1 MPIKKQE
8 VFLDKFN
15 PAPVLPY
22 NLRVKDF
29 ELAMTDIYD
38 FFHDVNQNLL
48 DKNLRR
54 FEDMARP
61 AMLSGMVS
69 DLMTDSLAT
78 HSRSL
83 IVNGYH
89 NGHPDLLVVDK
100 YADNKV
106 QSGEHGVEIKSTNK
120 NGGAVDTHGARSQW
134 MCVFVYKVDKS
145 TQSASDREPLKFT
158 EVYLAQVEADD
169 FRLNSRQ
176 TATGTRTATLDRD
189 GVAKL
194 RRGWIYLD
202 KPKPKPRTSRARKQ
216 A

>member
-8 VFLDKFN
+8 VYAEKFN
-15 PAPVLPY
+15 PAPLLPY
-22 NLRVKDF
+22 NLRIKDF

-38 FFHDVNQNLL
+38 FFHDMNQNLL

-83 IVNGYH
+83 VVNGYH

-100 YADNKV
+100 YTDNRV
-106 QSGEHGVEIKSTNK
+106 QSGEHGVEIKSTQK
-120 NGGAVDTHGARSQW
+120 NGGAVDTHGARKQW
-134 MCVFVYKVDKS
+134 MCVFVYKTDK
-145 TQSASDREPLKFT
+145 TKRSAQERDPLRFT
-158 EVYLAQVEADD
+158 EVYLAEVDADD
-169 FRLNSRQ
+169 FRSNNRL
-176 TATGTRTATLDRD
+176 TTTGTRTATLDKD

-202 KPKPKPRTSRARKQ
+202 KPEPTPRASRAKKR